1 MTREMTHSK
10 NNRTTRS
17 NQLIKPL
24 AAHQQGDLDSLCG
37 IYAIINAVRYLK
49 DIKGW
54 KSQAELMK
62 RILDHMEE
70 KGMTKTTVRLT
81 TDGTLLYEMASA
93 LKHIVCP
100 KYKIH
105 RSKPYSKNQQ
115 TTLDQFLLHCQAFL
129 EQKDKQRGES
139 KANSKAIILTA
150 IGGKHDHWT
159 LIKQITASRILL
171 YDSSGLS
178 YLGREY
184 CCLRDDELQKTH
196 SIYPTCTYFLWIK

>member
-81 TDGTLLYEMASA
+81 TDGTFSM
-93 LKHIVCP
+93 KWHP
-100 KYKIH
+100 
-105 RSKPYSKNQQ
+105 P
-115 TTLDQFLLHCQAFL
+115 
-129 EQKDKQRGES
+129 
-139 KANSKAIILTA
+139 
-150 IGGKHDHWT
+150 
-159 LIKQITASRILL
+159 
-171 YDSSGLS
+171 
-178 YLGREY
+178 
-184 CCLRDDELQKTH
+184 
-196 SIYPTCTYFLWIK
+196 